1 MTPAWIFWRICF
13 PGRKSCQRIATR
25 KSEYDQRGSVIRI
38 PVNYFVNVRMVV
50 RLRIMLS
57 VNSKTRACYLSKS
70 DYIENTHTKPHGFRV
85 GIITYCEMREPLYD
99 GRSSLRI

>member
-1 MTPAWIFWRICF
+1 
-13 PGRKSCQRIATR
+13 
-25 KSEYDQRGSVIRI
+25 
-38 PVNYFVNVRMVV
+38 
-50 RLRIMLS
+50 MLS